1 MTMQGNDI
9 YAAAT
14 EDMDTLT
21 FGSKL
26 LLRGFNSKKEPIT
39 EINLDLILEGLKLNM
54 DEFVDLCIL
63 CGCDYCD
70 NLDGIGAITAFKLIT

>member
-1 MTMQGNDI
+1 MTIKNNAV

-39 EINLDLILEGLKLNM
+39 EINYDLL
-54 DEFVDLCIL
+54 
-63 CGCDYCD
+63 
-70 NLDGIGAITAFKLIT
+70 LDGLLINK

>member
-1 MTMQGNDI
+1 MTIHKKDV

-21 FGSKL
+21 FGAKI

-39 EINLDLILEGLKLNM
+39 EINYDEMLKGKKSPNPPIISRLA
-54 DEFVDLCIL
+54 IKPR
-63 CGCDYCD
+63 
-70 NLDGIGAITAFKLIT
+70 GIRGPVHLMWLRLL

>member
-1 MTMQGNDI
+1 MTFQGNDVH
-9 YAAAT
+9 AAAT

-39 EINLDLILEGLKLNM
+39 EINLEMILEG
-54 DEFVDLCIL
+54 I
-63 CGCDYCD
+63 Y
-70 NLDGIGAITAFKLIT
+70 I